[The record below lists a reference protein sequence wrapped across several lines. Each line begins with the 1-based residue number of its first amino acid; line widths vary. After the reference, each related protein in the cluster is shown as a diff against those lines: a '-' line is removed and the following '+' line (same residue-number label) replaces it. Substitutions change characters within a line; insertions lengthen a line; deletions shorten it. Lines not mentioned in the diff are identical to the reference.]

1 MDIDKVIR
9 ILIVSLIII
18 AIAIRAATR
27 LLFPDCEPT
36 GNFPIAVLLAIGLLN
51 ICHSSVRNNRSDQ

>member
-1 MDIDKVIR
+1 MEIDKVIR
-9 ILIVSLIII
+9 ILAVALVIITF
-18 AIAIRAATR
+18 AIRIATR

-51 ICHSSVRNNRSDQ
+51 ICRSSVRNNRSDQ